1 MMFALRH
8 WNWDIGVALLGYGLG
23 VMCVLQVVSANNR
36 TPEPRSG
43 LSVGD
48 GNAEPDGGPSG
59 SASNV
64 SPGRAVSLPP
74 ARPGQ
79 P

>member
-1 MMFALRH
+1 MH
-8 WNWDIGVALLGYGLG
+8 WLFYIVAWMIMVALYLRLF
-23 VMCVLQVVSANNR
+23 SINK

-43 LSVGD
+43 LSVGG
-48 GNAEPDGGPSG
+48 GNAEPDGGPSD
-59 SASNV
+59 SAPNV